1 MKIKFIALTKKGYN
15 SVVRLFATFFGEIM
29 DIKIDSRSSVSSR
42 TTTQKALRIN
52 LDEKKYG
59 TIVEIGAGQEV
70 ARHFFIAGAAAGTIA
85 KTMSAYD
92 MKFSDAIYGVQE
104 DGRYVSKGRV
114 KAMMEQEFD
123 LVVDRVGDIRSK
135 ASRYFTYATTV
146 SAKSFNRKNECHA
159 WCGIRVQMY
168 PGAKPSNITVHV
180 RMFDDNAEAQQQAL
194 GVLGVNLIYAAF
206 YYFENPKQIIDSLTD
221 GMKANRIEIDSI
233 DFEGPYFEDTDN
245 RIKNIHLI
253 RSWKTRAIMFKPDGS
268 VAVPAE
274 MLYKKNILT
283 IRGSFRPVTNLNVDM
298 IEQGQ
303 NTFSSLPD
311 VDRSNTVAIA
321 EISLNDAHGNDA
333 KVPESD
339 IVARVQLLNSLGY
352 NVMVSDYTRYFSLR
366 AYFRQFTQ
374 LQIGIVMGMVNVKQI
389 FDESFYR
396 GVEGGIL
403 EGFGKLFPDNTRIF
417 IYPETDEDG
426 QVTEFTD
433 VKVPDHLRFLYRHLL
448 ENGFLHG
455 IECSD
460 PSLFTIYSRKILKQ
474 LSSGQDGWQKD
485 LPEGVAAEIIKHK
498 FFGYRG

>member
-1 MKIKFIALTKKGYN
+1 MNKNAETRN
-15 SVVRLFATFFGEIM
+15 NVSA
-29 DIKIDSRSSVSSR
+29 RS
-42 TTTQKALRIN
+42 TTQKALRIN

-70 ARHFFIAGAAAGTIA
+70 ARQFFLAGAAAGTIA

-104 DGRYVSKGRV
+104 DGRYVSKARV
-114 KAMMEQEFD
+114 QAMMEQEFD

-135 ASRYFTYATTV
+135 SSRYFSYATTV
-146 SAKSFNRKNECHA
+146 AAKSFNRKNECHA

-168 PGAKPSNITVHV
+168 PGAKPSDITVHV

-194 GVLGVNLIYAAF
+194 GVLGVNLIYAAY

-233 DFEGPYFEDTDN
+233 DFEGPYFEDADN
-245 RIKNIHLI
+245 RVKNIHLI
-253 RSWKTRAIMFKPDGS
+253 RSWKTRAIMFKPDGT
-268 VAVPAE
+268 VGVPAE

-283 IRGSFRPVTNLNVDM
+283 IRGSFKPVTKLNVDM

-303 NTFSSLPD
+303 NSFSALPG
-311 VDRSNTVAIA
+311 VDPENTIAIA

-374 LQIGIVMGMVNVKQI
+374 LQIGIVLGMVNVKQI
-389 FDESFYR
+389 FDENFYR

-403 EGFGKLFPDNTRIF
+403 EGFGKLFPDNTRLF
-417 IYPETDEDG
+417 IYPEMDEEG
-426 QVTEFTD
+426 QLVEFTD
-433 VKVPDHLRFLYRHLL
+433 VKVPEHLRFLYRHLL

-460 PSLFTIYSRKILKQ
+460 LSLFEIYSRNILKQ
-474 LSSGQDGWQKD
+474 IAGGSGNWQKS
-485 LPEGVAAEIIKHK
+485 LPDGVADEIIKNK